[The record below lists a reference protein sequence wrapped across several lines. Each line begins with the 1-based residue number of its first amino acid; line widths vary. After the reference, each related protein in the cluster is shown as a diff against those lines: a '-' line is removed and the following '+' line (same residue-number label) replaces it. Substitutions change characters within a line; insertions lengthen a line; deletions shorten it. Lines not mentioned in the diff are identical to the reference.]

1 MRNCWEMAPE
11 ERPTFRRLCLSISKF
26 IEHMAD
32 YMQMEYN
39 PFTVGRVEEEEEQE
53 SGEEKKEE
61 EEEEGNEVEGEEKG
75 KTNREKGDEGE
86 EEEV

>member
-1 MRNCWEMAPE
+1 MAPE
-11 ERPTFRRLCLSISKF
+11 DRPTFRRLYLSISKF

-32 YMQMEYN
+32 YMQMGFN
-39 PFTVGRVEEEEEQE
+39 PFTVGRVEEEKEQE

-61 EEEEGNEVEGEEKG
+61 EEREEKG
-75 KTNREKGDEGE
+75 KKNMEKEKEGE

>member
-11 ERPTFRRLCLSISKF
+11 ERPTSRRLCLSISKF

-61 EEEEGNEVEGEEKG
+61 EEEGNEVEGEEKG

>member
-11 ERPTFRRLCLSISKF
+11 ERPTSRRLCLSISKF

>member
-61 EEEEGNEVEGEEKG
+61 EEEGNEVEGEEKG